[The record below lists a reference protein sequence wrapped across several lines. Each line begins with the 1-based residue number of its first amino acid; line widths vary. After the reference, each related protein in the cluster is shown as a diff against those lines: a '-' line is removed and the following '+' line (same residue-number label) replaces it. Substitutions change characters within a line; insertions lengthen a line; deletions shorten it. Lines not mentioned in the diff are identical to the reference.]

1 MQNYVLK
8 LIYTLFSALYSMG
21 LRLKCRGSD
30 WKAFFL
36 FLAPDPLPV
45 IIILIRWWETMTS
58 AFGIPVGTKPQIL
71 RLSALGQSTL
81 GMHTGVYICNKFIL
95 GCAIGPVRMKKSN
108 WEKQFAFSGET
119 KNCHLVLI
127 YLQYISR
134 HEECCVYWRKLI
146 KQCKC
151 TKGIVVYMCYWQ
163 VIVGFTQLEQ
173 RHL

>member
-58 AFGIPVGTKPQIL
+58 AFGIPAGTKPQIL
-71 RLSALGQSTL
+71 RLSALGQRAHWGCTL
-81 GMHTGVYICNKFIL
+81 VFTSAISSFLAVLLVHWERKSLIEKSNFPFQGRQRTAILYWFTCNTSQGARSVVYI
-95 GCAIGPVRMKKSN
+95 
-108 WEKQFAFSGET
+108 
-119 KNCHLVLI
+119 
-127 YLQYISR
+127 
-134 HEECCVYWRKLI
+134 EES
-146 KQCKC
+146 
-151 TKGIVVYMCYWQ
+151 
-163 VIVGFTQLEQ
+163 
-173 RHL
+173 